1 MSNFQISSSYSK
13 KYSKSK
19 KEEAQ
24 SMEKKAR
31 KSNRRESSATSLF
44 SMGSPSY
51 GSFTTY
57 ERIPSKHSSEGEEVI
72 MAVRRAS
79 RIRSHVISP

>member
-1 MSNFQISSSYSK
+1 MNSFQISSSYSK
-13 KYSKSK
+13 KYPKSEN
-19 KEEAQ
+19 EEAQ

-44 SMGSPSY
+44 SIGSPSY

-57 ERIPSKHSSEGEEVI
+57 ERIPATH
-72 MAVRRAS
+72 
-79 RIRSHVISP
+79 

>member
-1 MSNFQISSSYSK
+1 
-13 KYSKSK
+13 
-19 KEEAQ
+19 
-24 SMEKKAR
+24 MEKKTR

-44 SMGSPSY
+44 SIGSPSY

-57 ERIPSKHSSEGEEVI
+57 ERIPAKHSSEGEEVI
-72 MAVRRAS
+72 TTVRRAS